1 MTNILFFSG
10 SKLLPRL
17 VRFEGIFN
25 LRKKINLDGWNSAP
39 FEYFQ
44 TLKIH
49 LSLTA
54 SFLLVK
60 FNVSSY
66 QELWLKLTSVSLF

>member
-1 MTNILFFSG
+1 MDG
-10 SKLLPRL
+10 ST
-17 VRFEGIFN
+17 V
-25 LRKKINLDGWNSAP
+25 SAHV
-39 FEYFQ
+39 EYFQ

-66 QELWLKLTSVSLF
+66 QELWLKLTSVSLFEALC